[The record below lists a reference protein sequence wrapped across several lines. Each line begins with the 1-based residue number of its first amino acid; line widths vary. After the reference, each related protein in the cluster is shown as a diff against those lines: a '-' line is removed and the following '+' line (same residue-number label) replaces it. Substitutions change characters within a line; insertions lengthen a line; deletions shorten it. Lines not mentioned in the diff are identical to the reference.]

1 MQEMVNGLMKKVGL
15 SEDQAKQVVAYV
27 KENAHKIPE
36 WIGKN
41 DMAKD
46 LAGKLPGGMGD
57 MFKK

>member
-1 MQEMVNGLMKKVGL
+1 MEEMVNGLMKKVGL
-15 SEDQAKQVVAYV
+15 DEDQAKQVVEFV

-36 WIGKN
+36 WIGQN